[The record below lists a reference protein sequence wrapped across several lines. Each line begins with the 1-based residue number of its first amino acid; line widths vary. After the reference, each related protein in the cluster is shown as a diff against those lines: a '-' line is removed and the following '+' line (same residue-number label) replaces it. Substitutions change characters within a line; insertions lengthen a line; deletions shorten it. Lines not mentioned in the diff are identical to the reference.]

1 MGIFNLDVACVIE
14 KAKSENNAM
23 KIFSLLLPLISTQYH
38 PPMGPMMGGVGG
50 GFRPNQ
56 RNAFVPENGVMRK
69 VAMSEHHVHQGA
81 VCGKTLNY
89 SLSPKGTQVL
99 KSPQYPA
106 GFSSQTQCVW
116 TLSAPPGFR
125 IKFEFEVFHM
135 MITGNACMSTYLE
148 FSDPEFGPAD
158 TNGARAMTTGG
169 GGSFKL
175 CGKNPGVIITSGNQ
189 VTVTLHAD
197 ESGDP
202 NQRFFLRL
210 SATKEAPRVLRHDGM
225 AVTNGRAKNEAP
237 VVPGPMMMMPGSS
250 SSMVPRGMVGRPTQ
264 RAPHQY
270 GRVIPPKSVEQ
281 LAAERAATMETN
293 SDSSS
298 TTASVD
304 NRMKNM
310 GIMFLIIAI
319 TILLICAAVV
329 LRRKLIQE
337 PKDEKNEKKEPT
349 TNNE

>member
-1 MGIFNLDVACVIE
+1 
-14 KAKSENNAM
+14 M
-23 KIFSLLLPLISTQYH
+23 KIFSLFMPLISSQYY
-38 PPMGPMMGGVGG
+38 GGGVGG

-56 RNAFVPENGVMRK
+56 RNAFIPENGAMRK
-69 VAMSEHHVHQGA
+69 VSMNEHHVHQGA

-89 SLSPKGTQVL
+89 SLSPKGSQVL

-158 TNGARAMTTGG
+158 SNGARAMTTGG

-175 CGKNPGVIITSGNQ
+175 CGKNPGVIITQAHQS
-189 VTVTLHAD
+189 TVTLHAD

-202 NQRFFLRL
+202 NQRFFLRV

-225 AVTNGRAKNEAP
+225 AVTNGRAKNEVIAP
-237 VVPGPMMMMPGSS
+237 VLPSVSKIGPNGAPMM
-250 SSMVPRGMVGRPTQ
+250 PRGGVGIGGRPTQ

-270 GRVIPPKSVEQ
+270 GRVVPPKSVEQ
-281 LAAERAATMETN
+281 LAAERAMETN
-293 SDSSS
+293 SDTSSDS
-298 TTASVD
+298 TAASVD

-329 LRRKLIQE
+329 VRRKLIQE
-337 PKDEKNEKKEPT
+337 PKDEKEEKKEPT
-349 TNNE
+349 NNGTK